1 MKKTG
6 ILISLFLIVVMIS
19 SCGKLKRHSDVLAM
33 VNGEAITVEDFQ
45 EQLEEIS
52 PTYRDSLNDLIAKRK
67 LLDGMVKERL
77 LLQEAKK
84 AGLHRDKKIY
94 NQLQKIK
101 KQMLI
106 REVLKTNIE
115 NNLKITDKDIKAYYE
130 LHKEIFDRMF
140 KGKRMEDVKKDVAQF
155 YLREREEQAIEGFIY
170 KIEKGAKIDIKMDTL
185 KTVKVTKDNSTK
197 N

>member
-1 MKKTG
+1 
-6 ILISLFLIVVMIS
+6 MIN
-19 SCGKLKRHSDVLAM
+19 SCGKLKRQSDVLAR

-52 PTYRDSLNDLIAKRK
+52 PIYRDNFNDLIAKRK

-94 NQLQKIK
+94 DQLQKIK

-115 NNLKITDKDIKAYYE
+115 NSLKITDRDIKAYYK
-130 LHKEIFDRMF
+130 LHKETFDRMF
-140 KGKRMEDVKKDVAQF
+140 KGKRIEDVKKDVAQF
-155 YLREREEQAIEGFIY
+155 YLREREEQAIESFIY
-170 KIEKGAKIDIKMDTL
+170 KIKKGAKIDIKMDAL
-185 KTVKVTKDNSTK
+185 KTVKVTKDNSNK